1 MTMFRRT
8 MESVR
13 QLPGRDAWSLE
24 PSLDSSGYGCTRLL
38 TQFVSAVTDVVGQ
51 AEEQVLTGGPQESAL
66 MENETVRKD
75 VVVLV
80 YNLVATFA
88 QVGGWVAAGGEGR
101 ERLLD
106 RAWGWGG
113 GVKGAAGRW
122 SRNRIEERVLWGF
135 VDPRSKE

>member
-1 MTMFRRT
+1 

-88 QVGGWVAAGGEGR
+88 QVGGWGRVGGGEVVGQSV
-101 ERLLD
+101 
-106 RAWGWGG
+106 GVGG
-113 GVKGAAGRW
+113 GGRGQRKGEVEAGSKR
-122 SRNRIEERVLWGF
+122 GF
-135 VDPRSKE
+135 VGVVDPRSKE